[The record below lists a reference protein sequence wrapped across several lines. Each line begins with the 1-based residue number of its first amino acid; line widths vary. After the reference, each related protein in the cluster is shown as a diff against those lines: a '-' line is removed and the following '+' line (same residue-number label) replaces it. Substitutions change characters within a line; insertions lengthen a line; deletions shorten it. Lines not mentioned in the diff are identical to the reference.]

1 MSLLLGACTAP
12 ALSPKASES
21 TSTTLTV
28 AAAASLSEAFTE
40 IATSFQA
47 QLPTTVNF
55 NFAAS
60 GFLQKQIERGAPID
74 VFASAAARP
83 MDALETQN
91 LLLPQTRKTFGRNQL
106 VLVAMTA
113 QTPWLKKLSDLSNSR
128 LKRLAIGNPA
138 TVPAGEYAKMA
149 LEKENLYTKLE
160 KEKKLVFGDNVRQ
173 VLTYVEQGNV
183 DAALVYATDAAIS
196 KTVKVIS
203 RISLESTQ
211 PISYWIAVVKQSQ
224 NSQQAKEFIN
234 FVTSYKGQQILQKYG
249 FLPIS
254 FLPISAYSLSCS
266 PSRNSLLDAVRFNPV
281 SAPPR
286 EPTSAASL
294 KCWGGSR
301 ELFPL

>member
-1 MSLLLGACTAP
+1 MPRKCPENANRFAILPPLILLSLVMSLLLGACSAP
-12 ALSPKASES
+12 AISPKASES

-47 QLPTTVNF
+47 QLPTFTVHF

-91 LLLPQTRKTFGRNQL
+91 LLLPQTRKTFARNQL
-106 VLVAMTA
+106 VLVATTA
-113 QTPWLKKLSDLSNSR
+113 QTPWLKKLSDLRDSR

-196 KTVKVIS
+196 KKVKAIA
-203 RISLESTQ
+203 RISLESTR
-211 PISYWIAVVKQSQ
+211 PIRYWIAVVKQSQ

-234 FVTSYKGQQILQKYG
+234 FVTSNRGQQILQKYG
-249 FLPIS
+249 FLPV
-254 FLPISAYSLSCS
+254 AD
-266 PSRNSLLDAVRFNPV
+266 N
-281 SAPPR
+281 
-286 EPTSAASL
+286 
-294 KCWGGSR
+294 
-301 ELFPL
+301 